1 MKISYFVLILITA
14 PIFTTQAQKPYHF
27 DIFRG
32 TVYNIPVSEVSK
44 GFGEHIFDNQ
54 ILNNIEL
61 TELNIP
67 VSDEYKVKFPGV
79 KKESLF
85 GIVFEN
91 KLTIT
96 KEGCYRFS
104 LESDD
109 GSILWIDNQIIINN
123 DLPHP
128 MKKMMDTVHLEAKT
142 YDLKLW
148 YYNAFPNLYGLI
160 FDITKLS
167 SQLECVQIQSI
178 AKPKMEV
185 STLQDVVFDFN
196 SFRLKTIGLAYLD
209 TLVSKIK
216 ANNFTKIKI
225 IGYTDDI
232 GDKKVNLILSHNR
245 ALTVMKYLNKS
256 LPNTIT
262 FSTEGLGSENPKLP
276 NTSKENRQAN
286 RRVEILME

>member
-1 MKISYFVLILITA
+1 MKISYFVLMLITT
-14 PIFTTQAQKPYHF
+14 PIFITQAQKPYHF

-32 TVYNIPVSEVSK
+32 TVYDIPVSEVSK

-54 ILNNIEL
+54 ILSNIEL

-79 KKESLF
+79 KKESQF

-109 GSILWIDNQIIINN
+109 GSLLWIDNRIIINN
-123 DLPHP
+123 DFPHP

-142 YDLKLW
+142 YDLKIW

-167 SQLECVQIQSI
+167 SQLECVPIQSI
-178 AKPKMEV
+178 GKQKMEI

-196 SFRLKTIGLAYLD
+196 SSTLKTIGQVNLD
-209 TLVSKIK
+209 TLISKIK
-216 ANNFTKIKI
+216 RNNFTKIKI
-225 IGYTDDI
+225 IGHTDDI
-232 GDKKVNLILSHNR
+232 GDKEINLILSHNR
-245 ALTVMKYLNKS
+245 ALSVMKYLNKS
-256 LPNTIT
+256 LPNNIT
-262 FSTEGLGSENPKLP
+262 FSIEGLGSENPKLP
-276 NTSKENRQAN
+276 NTSKENRQVN
-286 RRVEILME
+286 RRVEVIME